1 MKIPQQK
8 KPINNL
14 PLKAVAVIFAIFLW
28 FYVDAQQN
36 PLSDQRFDVP
46 VEYINMA
53 DDLSYSGGNSSVT
66 VTVKGRQDRVSGL
79 RSSDFTATVDMSD
92 ALLGDNQLT
101 VKIKAPANVEISTI
115 RPAKMNVT
123 VERVTEMN
131 MEVQATVLGTAAEGY
146 TRFAPSIKPTTVLVR
161 GSESVLEQIASAKV
175 EIDATGAA
183 ENLVLTLPVKLLTED
198 GVILDESNVTVTP
211 QTVEVFLPI
220 DQDTPSKMV
229 SIKPNLVGQPAEGYA
244 VSRVVAEP
252 EMVKIVGSYEDID
265 KIDQLATKPI
275 YISNLSEDLVQEVE
289 LVIPDGVTLMNVN
302 TVKVL
307 VTVAQSAVTKT
318 VDIPIVVRGESEL
331 EVTLS
336 QPTAQVTIEGQKEE
350 VENTEKLAG
359 IVPYVSI
366 SGLEAGSHSLELHLE
381 DNSGLHVTQ
390 VQPAAVEVTL
400 TVKDGQDGT
409 EIP

>member
-1 MKIPQQK
+1 
-8 KPINNL
+8 
-14 PLKAVAVIFAIFLW
+14 
-28 FYVDAQQN
+28 
-36 PLSDQRFDVP
+36 
-46 VEYINMA
+46 
-53 DDLSYSGGNSSVT
+53 
-66 VTVKGRQDRVSGL
+66 
-79 RSSDFTATVDMSD
+79 
-92 ALLGDNQLT
+92 
-101 VKIKAPANVEISTI
+101 
-115 RPAKMNVT
+115 
-123 VERVTEMN
+123 
-131 MEVQATVLGTAAEGY
+131 
-146 TRFAPSIKPTTVLVR
+146 
-161 GSESVLEQIASAKV
+161 
-175 EIDATGAA
+175 
-183 ENLVLTLPVKLLTED
+183 
-198 GVILDESNVTVTP
+198 
-211 QTVEVFLPI
+211 
-220 DQDTPSKMV
+220 
-229 SIKPNLVGQPAEGYA
+229 
-244 VSRVVAEP
+244 
-252 EMVKIVGSYEDID
+252 
-265 KIDQLATKPI
+265 
-275 YISNLSEDLVQEVE
+275 
-289 LVIPDGVTLMNVN
+289 MNVN